1 MPPSGEFSTALFK
14 SHFFVQN
21 NLGKTNSLGVF
32 MKYIF
37 VLMSVFLVACAG
49 TGAIQQ
55 GNENA
60 VNVLDHAGNYGDSGA
75 SLAATH
81 CAKYGKVAV
90 YEGETGSLFAARI
103 SYLCK

>member
-1 MPPSGEFSTALFK
+1 MHIELVT
-14 SHFFVQN
+14 V
-21 NLGKTNSLGVF
+21 NSLGNF
-32 MKYIF
+32 MRRIF

-55 GNENA
+55 ANENA
-60 VNVLDHAGNYGDSGA
+60 VTVLDRAGNYGDAGA

-90 YEGETGSLFAARI
+90 YEGHTGPWVARRI
-103 SYLCK
+103 SYLCR